1 MPSMTYEL
9 AALPSG
15 TSKMTLGSAFLRVGV
30 LASVLTLT
38 PACARCDEHLRNGH
52 APPAATRP
60 TPMQGDDQKHET
72 VPPLAAEWQAMFEER
87 KAERE
92 RLVER
97 TIEAEGIDDP
107 RVLAAMRRVPR
118 HRFMPVAVRDE
129 AYENRPVPIGSG
141 QTISQPYIVALMT
154 YAARIQPT
162 DRCLEVGTGSGYQ
175 AAVLAEVCK
184 EIYSIE
190 YLPQIAE
197 FGKSNLRN
205 LGYRVELRTGDG
217 FRGWPEAAPF
227 DVILV
232 TAAPERVPAPLL
244 EQLALNG
251 RLIIPVGGTS
261 GVQLL
266 ERWIRK
272 AKGSDPTSF
281 ERSELAAV
289 RFVPLLGEGAQ

>member
-1 MPSMTYEL
+1 MPGMTYQL
-9 AALPSG
+9 PAAPCAA
-15 TSKMTLGSAFLRVGV
+15 SKLTWRSAILRVGV
-30 LASVLTLT
+30 PAVALALTF
-38 PACARCDEHLRNGH
+38 ACARRDEHLRNGY

-60 TPMQGDDQKHET
+60 PPMQGDDHTHET
-72 VPPLAAEWQAMFEER
+72 LPPLAVEQAMFDER

-97 TIEAEGIDDP
+97 TIEPEGIDEP

-154 YAARIQPT
+154 YAARIQPS
-162 DRCLEVGTGSGYQ
+162 DRCLEIGTGSGYQ
-175 AAVLAEVCK
+175 AAVLAELCK
-184 EIYSIE
+184 QTYSIE
-190 YLPQIAE
+190 YLPQVAE
-197 FGKSNLRN
+197 FGKSNLRS

-244 EQLALNG
+244 EQLAMNG
-251 RLIIPVGGTS
+251 RLVIPVGSTS

-266 ERWIRK
+266 ERWTRK
-272 AKGSDPTSF
+272 APGNEPNAFD
-281 ERSELAAV
+281 RSELAAV